1 MCIIFECSE
10 EIVLG
15 IAPAVTFRCVRNVL
29 CASDPAFG
37 GINLH
42 FDSFINFDVL

>member
-1 MCIIFECSE
+1 MIFECSE

-15 IAPAVTFRCVRNVL
+15 IAPVVIFVRNVL
-29 CASDPAFG
+29 CTSDPAFG

>member
-1 MCIIFECSE
+1 MIFECSE

-15 IAPAVTFRCVRNVL
+15 IAPVVIFRRVRNVL
-29 CASDPAFG
+29 CTSDPAFG